1 MALSWTMDKLGPL
14 CRSVTDCGLVFDA
27 IRGAD
32 GKDPTAVDRPF
43 EWSPGHGIGGLRI
56 GYLKAAFEADHRT
69 KEFDTKALDA
79 LKSLG
84 IELIPIELPSD
95 LPTAG
100 LRVILSAEA
109 AAAFDEV
116 TRSGRDD
123 QMVEQTRFA
132 WPNSFRVSRFI
143 PAVEYIQAN
152 RARTLL
158 MQRMDEVM
166 GPIDVLVT
174 PTGGGNLLTITNLTG
189 HPQLVL
195 PNGFAPDG
203 TPVGLSFVG
212 RLYGEA
218 DLLAIGEAY
227 QSVTDF
233 HRKHPSKFS

>member
-1 MALSWTMDKLGPL
+1 GSSGSSAGPASATSAGAVAFAIGSETLGSIVSPSTRCGTTGLRPTFGRVSRAGAMALSWTMDKLGPL

-27 IRGAD
+27 IRGDD

-69 KEFDTKALDA
+69 KEFATKALDA

-152 RARTLL
+152 RA
-158 MQRMDEVM
+158 
-166 GPIDVLVT
+166 
-174 PTGGGNLLTITNLTG
+174 
-189 HPQLVL
+189 
-195 PNGFAPDG
+195 
-203 TPVGLSFVG
+203 
-212 RLYGEA
+212 
-218 DLLAIGEAY
+218 
-227 QSVTDF
+227 
-233 HRKHPSKFS
+233 